1 VQNGGQGQELL
12 MGSMEELLSG
22 FPIVIKHPVSW
33 GDLDANGHVNNV
45 WFFRYIENARVAYY
59 KKIGKFE
66 YEKETGVTLVIAS
79 ISCKLLAPLFYPDTV
94 IVGARIST
102 VSDDGAHMINR
113 VVSSVQRRIVA
124 EAETAI
130 VSFNGH
136 HGKKTPFPEPLKRT
150 IERLERRTF

>member
-1 VQNGGQGQELL
+1 
-12 MGSMEELLSG
+12 MGPMEELLSE
-22 FPIVIKHPVSW
+22 FPIVIEHPVSW
-33 GDLDANGHVNNV
+33 GDMDANGHVNNV

-94 IVGARIST
+94 IVGARVPT
-102 VSDDGAHMINR
+102 VSGEGANMINR
-113 VVSSVQRRIVA
+113 VVSSEQRRIVA

-130 VSFNGH
+130 VSFNGSQA
-136 HGKKTPFPEPLKRT
+136 KKTTFPEPLKRN
-150 IERLERRTF
+150 IEKLEQRTC